1 MLMYQQFMPNQGEAS
16 ILTIP
21 GPEWRTNVDIAIDPK
36 AIDPTGSTANQNL
49 ALALVRLYANQ
60 GSARSEIARGRVPHL
75 NADNVTVPARR
86 VIRARSEGAD
96 SYEVTIQAER
106 GSLVMTGISPQPVVT
121 AMLWGEEGGSQ
132 ASDPITV
139 FAGVP
144 AVNDGL
150 VVSFIPTHLHSFT
163 TGGSNTTRDV
173 WIFFFDLGG
182 GASPAPGA
190 RSALPPLYLSAG
202 GKANVGY
209 DFDKRPFI
217 FQNGL
222 VIAASSTPATFTAA
236 ATGDG
241 PQMTAEYV

>member
-1 MLMYQQFMPNQGEAS
+1 MPTIPYKPAKAPPSSVMGGTGTTGAPAATETSEERGRMLMYQQFMPNQGEAS

-121 AMLWGEEGGSQ
+121 AMLWG
-132 ASDPITV
+132 
-139 FAGVP
+139 
-144 AVNDGL
+144 
-150 VVSFIPTHLHSFT
+150 
-163 TGGSNTTRDV
+163 
-173 WIFFFDLGG
+173 
-182 GASPAPGA
+182 
-190 RSALPPLYLSAG
+190 
-202 GKANVGY
+202 
-209 DFDKRPFI
+209 
-217 FQNGL
+217 
-222 VIAASSTPATFTAA
+222 
-236 ATGDG
+236 
-241 PQMTAEYV
+241 